1 MGYKYGAVDYTKDS
15 WFFLDG
21 LNELHSIGFGNDT
34 NFMMTVIDKCQDEDF
49 YNINQCNIS
58 PTHFVDI
65 RDAISGVI
73 CAQDGNETSLEEHDY
88 IALSETA
95 YGKVLIKNRYGQ
107 VGYICTDLWDYEKA
121 NLTCNQAGY
130 EIALAFTEYSMRN
143 QDFTEY
149 TFVMSHVDCN
159 IGYIPHISKVVYEK
173 IQDCSYHARNV
184 TCQKAI
190 AGAVCKDPTKD
201 PALVYLE
208 ENGHLRAI
216 NENYK
221 LGAIC
226 AQHWSDKA
234 ADIACKTLGYETF
247 TTWGQE
253 KVEKEAISFDSI
265 DCSVGNFNH
274 LLECN
279 KIANVGWCLNNEIVT
294 LSCI

>member
-1 MGYKYGAVDYTKDS
+1 MVCKTMGYKYGAVDYTKDS

-234 ADIACKTLGYETF
+234 VRKKTVIKYQRFLF
-247 TTWGQE
+247 QL
-253 KVEKEAISFDSI
+253 ISPSF
-265 DCSVGNFNH
+265 VG
-274 LLECN
+274 
-279 KIANVGWCLNNEIVT
+279 
-294 LSCI
+294 